1 MSKINI
7 GNVSGGSNVFGDNNT
22 VTNNFTSQTVDKVLT
37 RDDYFQI
44 ILEIRELERISL
56 GHYLDDKYL
65 KLSDKNPDFV
75 RILYKDIVKVLDG
88 VDKEG
93 DNDLL
98 IENGD
103 FVVEYG
109 DIKLTG
115 HPTNL
120 HFALTWLHMK
130 LVDEFTK
137 DDPMSL
143 TFKMERFENDFLNV
157 NYDTPAYTKKLSA
170 LNIEI
175 RKERNQKDKSGWTWS
190 DLNEFLE
197 LKPNIAGLGIN
208 LNAIFSR
215 AFSRNK
221 KR

>member
-7 GNVSGGSNVFGDNNT
+7 GNVSGGNNVFGDNNT
-22 VTNNFTSQTVDKVLT
+22 VTNNFASQTVDKVLT

-44 ILEIRELERISL
+44 VLEIRDLERVSL

-65 KLSDKNPDFV
+65 KLAGKNPDFV
-75 RILYKDIVKVLDG
+75 KILYKDIVKVLDG
-88 VDKEG
+88 VDKDD

-103 FVVEYG
+103 FIVEYG
-109 DIKLTG
+109 DIKQTG
-115 HPTNL
+115 HPINL

-130 LVDEFTK
+130 LVEEFTK
-137 DDPMSL
+137 DDPLSL
-143 TFKMERFENDFLNV
+143 TFKMERFENDFLYI
-157 NYDTPAYTKKLSA
+157 NYDTPSYTKKLSA
-170 LNIEI
+170 LNLEL
-175 RKERNQKDKSGWTWS
+175 RKERNQKDKSGWTWNE
-190 DLNEFLE
+190 LNEFLE
-197 LKPNIAGLGIN
+197 LKPNFAGLGVN

-215 AFSRNK
+215 LINRNK

>member
-7 GNVSGGSNVFGDNNT
+7 GNVSGGSNVFGDNNN
-22 VTNNFTSQTVDKVLT
+22 VTNNFASQTVDKVLT

-44 ILEIRELERISL
+44 VLEIRDLERISL

-75 RILYKDIVKVLDG
+75 KILYKDIVKVLDG
-88 VDKEG
+88 VDKDG

-130 LVDEFTK
+130 LVEEFTK
-137 DDPMSL
+137 DNPLSL
-143 TFKMERFENDFLNV
+143 SFKIERFENDFLNI
-157 NYDTPAYTKKLSA
+157 NYDTPSYTKKLSA
-170 LNIEI
+170 LNFEL
-175 RKERNQKDKSGWTWS
+175 RKERNQKDKSGWTWN
-190 DLNEFLE
+190 DLNEFIE
-197 LKPNIAGLGIN
+197 LKPNFAGLGVN

-215 AFSRNK
+215 LINRNK